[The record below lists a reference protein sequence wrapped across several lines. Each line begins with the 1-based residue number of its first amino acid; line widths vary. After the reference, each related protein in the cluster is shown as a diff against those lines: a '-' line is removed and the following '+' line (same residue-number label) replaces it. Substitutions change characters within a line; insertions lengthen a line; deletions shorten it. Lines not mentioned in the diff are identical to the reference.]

1 VVCAILGATA
11 VVFGGLLVYSGAM
24 RTSPHIASGVSV
36 SGVDVSGMTREEA
49 AAAISRELQ
58 PLLDERVELVYGDE
72 SAWASMQD
80 LGVAIDADES
90 AATAYGQGRQAG
102 LMANLR
108 ARYQLKRHGVDLP
121 AAIVRDEGKTRKAL
135 QRFSA
140 DIRREPQN
148 ARLELL
154 SGGQVRVSPGRSGRV
169 LNLEETVSRAIA
181 ALSSLHVRRVEMV
194 VEEKAPAVATE
205 DLQDI
210 NCVLS
215 SFSTPY
221 PTGQVDRSHNLQL
234 ACRAIDE
241 SLLRPGEVFSYNNA
255 VGNRSRE
262 RGYRMAPVYADN
274 DVRPGMGGG
283 VCQPSTTLYNAALL
297 AGLDIVERH
306 PHMMP
311 VHYVKLTRDATV
323 EWAQGLDLRV
333 RNSLS
338 HPLLIKASA
347 AGGRVTMTLLGNRS
361 DKVDVDLIVSN
372 VSTTPAEVKEVPD
385 GALEPGT
392 RKVEEPGRA
401 GHRGTL
407 TRIVRR
413 NGVEIKRDGHTD
425 HYRSKTKVVLVG
437 PPGGDG
443 AVEIPVASASGTGP
457 GTKPAPPKPAPS
469 KAGSAKP
476 GASRPSGESSA
487 PPSKPAKP
495 QGDGLEELFGNIAG
509 G

>member
-1 VVCAILGATA
+1 MACAILGAVA
-11 VVFGGLLVYSGAM
+11 VVFGGLLVYSGAV
-24 RTSPHIASGVSV
+24 RTSPHIAAGVRI

-49 AAAISRELQ
+49 AAVIRRDLQ
-58 PLLDERVELVYGDE
+58 PLLNERVELVYGNE

-90 AATAYGQGRQAG
+90 AAIAYEQGRHAG
-102 LMANLR
+102 LIADLR
-108 ARYQLKRHGVDLP
+108 ARYQLRRHGLDLP
-121 AAIVRDEGKTRKAL
+121 AVVVRDEGRTRKAL

-140 DIRREPQN
+140 DIRREPRN

-154 SGGQVRVSPGRSGRV
+154 ADGQVRLIPGRSGRV
-169 LNLEETVSRAIA
+169 LNLEETVARALTV
-181 ALSSLHVRRVEMV
+181 LSSLHVRRVEMV
-194 VEEKAPAVATE
+194 VEEKAPQVATE

-221 PTGQVDRSHNLQL
+221 SAGQVDRSHNLQL

-241 SLLRPGEVFSYNNA
+241 SLLRPGEVFSYNSA
-255 VGNRSRE
+255 VGNRSKE
-262 RGYRMAPVYADN
+262 RGFRMAPVYADN

-311 VHYVKLTRDATV
+311 VHYVQLTRDATV
-323 EWAQGLDLRV
+323 EWAQGLDLRI
-333 RNSLS
+333 RNNLT
-338 HPLLIKASA
+338 HPVFIKASA
-347 AGGRVTMTLLGNRS
+347 AGGRVTMTLLGNQS

-372 VSTTPAEVKEVPD
+372 ISTTPAEVKEIPD
-385 GALEPGT
+385 ETLEPGT

-425 HYRSKTKVVLVG
+425 YYRPKTKVVLVG
-437 PPGGDG
+437 PSADG
-443 AVEIPVASASGTGP
+443 SVEIPVASAGGSAP
-457 GTKPAPPKPAPS
+457 GAKPAPAKPAPS
-469 KAGSAKP
+469 KAGGAKP
-476 GASRPSGESSA
+476 GVSRPSGEPSA
-487 PPSKPAKP
+487 PASKPSKP
-495 QGDGLEELFGNIAG
+495 QSDGLEELFGSIAG